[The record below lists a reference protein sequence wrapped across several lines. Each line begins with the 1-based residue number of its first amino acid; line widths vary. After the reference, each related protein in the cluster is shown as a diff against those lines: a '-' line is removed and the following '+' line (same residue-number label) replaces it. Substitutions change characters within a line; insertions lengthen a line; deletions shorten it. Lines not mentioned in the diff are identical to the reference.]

1 MSRKRLCVF
10 CGSSLPPEP
19 AYRDAAT
26 VLGAAIGHADTEL
39 VYGGGRIGLMGLVA
53 DAALAAGA
61 KVIGVIPAALHN
73 REIAHPGLSD
83 LVVVPDM
90 QERKREMFALSDAV
104 AVLPGGLGTLDEAF
118 EAITLRQ
125 LGFFE
130 KPIVLIDTL
139 GYWQPLQA
147 MVRQIIGSGFAR
159 PDAARL
165 YEVVTRAEDALPAC
179 FGPANFNR
187 DFRP

>member
-1 MSRKRLCVF
+1 MRGKRLCVF
-10 CGSSLPPEP
+10 CGSSLPSEP

-26 VLGAAIGHADTEL
+26 ELGTAIGRAGVEL

-61 KVIGVIPAALHN
+61 KVIGVIPTGLHN
-73 REIAHPGLSD
+73 KEIAHAGVD
-83 LVVVPDM
+83 NLVVVPDM

-125 LGFFE
+125 LSFFQ
-130 KPIVLIDTL
+130 KPIVVIDTL
-139 GYWQPLQA
+139 GYWQPLLA
-147 MVRQIIGSGFAR
+147 MVKQVIASGFAK
-159 PDAARL
+159 PEAARL
-165 YEVVTRAEDALPAC
+165 FDVVTHAEDALPAC
-179 FGPANFNR
+179 FGK
-187 DFRP
+187 DFRR